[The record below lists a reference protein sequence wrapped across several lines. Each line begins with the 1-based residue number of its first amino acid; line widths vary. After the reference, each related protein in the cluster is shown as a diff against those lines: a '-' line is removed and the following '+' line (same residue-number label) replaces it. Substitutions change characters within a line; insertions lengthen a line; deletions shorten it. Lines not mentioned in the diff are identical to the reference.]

1 MMCLCV
7 ILLMQWMCTYMSF
20 TISILGPCI
29 KFDHL
34 ICDELNI
41 LETIIDTNLN
51 DELVRIYI
59 NGDKLDD

>member
-1 MMCLCV
+1 
-7 ILLMQWMCTYMSF
+7 MCTYMSF